1 MKKLFKN
8 TKRISI
14 AILILLFA
22 QTTFVSAQEISE
34 EEKVYVKIEV
44 NGLACPY
51 CAFGMEKE
59 LKKVTGVDNVVIELE
74 EGMIY
79 ISTLKSQKPQKE
91 SLFLII
97 QNAGFTPGSIEYSNK
112 PFKRVESK

>member
-8 TKRISI
+8 SKRIGI
-14 AILILLFA
+14 AILILFFA
-22 QTTFVSAQEISE
+22 QITFVSAQETSE

-44 NGLACPY
+44 NGMACPY

-79 ISTLKSQKPQKE
+79 ISTPKSKKPEEKNL
-91 SLFLII
+91 SLTIK
-97 QNAGFTPGSIEYSNK
+97 NAGFTPGSIEYSKK